1 MILVSMVKVTRFGEL
16 KIILLILAALV
27 VLSLPFAIAV
37 GLEEGLFSGSVSS
50 GVSGTLVTLAIGILF
65 TAVSIFWEPVKTV
78 VVAKVKG
85 EHIEK

>member
-1 MILVSMVKVTRFGEL
+1 MVKVTRFGEL